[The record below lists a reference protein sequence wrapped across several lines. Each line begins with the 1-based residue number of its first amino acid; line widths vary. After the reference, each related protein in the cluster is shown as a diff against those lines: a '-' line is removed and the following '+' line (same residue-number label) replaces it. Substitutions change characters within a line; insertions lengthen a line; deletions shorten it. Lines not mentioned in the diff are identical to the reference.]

1 MMRAP
6 PAAEVGPGRLIGW
19 EAWLTVVTVV
29 LLAALLVVGWGLAPE
44 AARPAFVDAG
54 WLVGLSCVLVL
65 VVHLATNVAL
75 GRRVRR
81 AWATLGA
88 GAAVIWTVVALSAF
102 LPLVAPGAA
111 RVVDAAQAPLLLAA
125 LILMVV
131 GLHRFPAVPATAA
144 DRLRQWIEG
153 AIVFAGSALVFWE
166 LVVADDLTGGG
177 TLSVDRIMLT
187 LLTPGI
193 LAVLMVCV
201 LAAVAREREV
211 ENRRV
216 LGRLAA
222 GALVVMA
229 AGCVRA
235 LSGFAPAVAP
245 PLWHVAAPWTGVV
258 MVAAAAAH
266 EAARV
271 RHGARPVAAA
281 SSGRE
286 VRALGLLAGVAVVA
300 GYAMVLVSG
309 LREAAL
315 RVDGLVVGA
324 AAITALLMARQWV
337 ALRENAALSARLATQ
352 ALTDEL
358 TGLGNRRA
366 LLEAGADPV
375 EGLAVVVFDIDDF
388 KLVNDTHGHAVGDA
402 VLREIAARCRREVRG
417 GDVLGRLGGDEFVVL
432 LPGAGV
438 DGAQRVAHA
447 LRAAVA
453 ARPIDADGVAVL
465 VTISLGVAAAP
476 PENLEALLARADRA
490 LYEAKRSGRDR
501 IIRASTAGAA

>member
-1 MMRAP
+1 MWRARTDP
-6 PAAEVGPGRLIGW
+6 EPAPGRLAGW
-19 EAWLTVVTVV
+19 EAWLTVATAV

-54 WLVGLSCVLVL
+54 WLVGLGCVLVL
-65 VVHLATNVAL
+65 VVHLAATPAL
-75 GRRVRR
+75 QRPVRR

-88 GAAVIWTVVALSAF
+88 GAGVIWTVVALSAF

-300 GYAMVLVSG
+300 GYAMLLVSG
-309 LREAAL
+309 LREADL
-315 RVDGLVVGA
+315 RVDGLIVGA
-324 AAITALLMARQWV
+324 AAMTALLMARQWIT
-337 ALRENAALSARLATQ
+337 LRENAALSARLATQ

-375 EGLAVVVFDIDDF
+375 EGLAVVVFDVDDF
-388 KLVNDTHGHAVGDA
+388 KRVNDTYGHAVGDA
-402 VLREIAARCRREVRG
+402 VLREIAARCRREVRE
-417 GDVLGRLGGDEFVVL
+417 GDLLGRLGGDEFVVL

-438 DGAQRVAHA
+438 DGARRVGAA
-447 LRAAVA
+447 LRVAVA
-453 ARPIDADGVAVL
+453 ARPIDAGGVAVP

-476 PENLEALLARADRA
+476 PENLKALLARADQV
-490 LYEAKRSGRDR
+490 LYEAKRAGRD
-501 IIRASTAGAA
+501 AVTTAPAGG

>member
-1 MMRAP
+1 MWRARTDP
-6 PAAEVGPGRLIGW
+6 EPAPGRLAGW
-19 EAWLTVVTVV
+19 EAWLTVATAV

-54 WLVGLSCVLVL
+54 WLVGLGCVLVL
-65 VVHLATNVAL
+65 VVHLADTPAL
-75 GRRVRR
+75 QRPVRR

-88 GAAVIWTVVALSAF
+88 GAGVIWAVVALSTF

-300 GYAMVLVSG
+300 GYAMLLVSG
-309 LREAAL
+309 LREADL
-315 RVDGLVVGA
+315 RVDGLIVGA
-324 AAITALLMARQWV
+324 AAMTALLMARQWIT
-337 ALRENAALSARLATQ
+337 LRENAALSARLATQ

-375 EGLAVVVFDIDDF
+375 EGLAVVVFDVDDF
-388 KLVNDTHGHAVGDA
+388 KRVNDTYGHAVGDA
-402 VLREIAARCRREVRG
+402 VLREIAARCRREVRE
-417 GDVLGRLGGDEFVVL
+417 GDLLGRLGGDEFVVL

-438 DGAQRVAHA
+438 DGARRVGAA

-453 ARPIDADGVAVL
+453 ARPIDAGGVAVP

-476 PENLEALLARADRA
+476 PENLKALLARADQV
-490 LYEAKRSGRDR
+490 LYEAKRARRD
-501 IIRASTAGAA
+501 AVTTAPAGG